1 MKVKLRAV
9 TSVLSATALVGSVLL
24 GVANPASAAITL
36 PWGTDANELGQI
48 HFYNAS
54 GTEVR
59 TGPVDGDPFALYAVA
74 TTNDPQTENTTA
86 TLYAYTPVTGQLP
99 VNWSG
104 EQLSG
109 TTTFPVVS
117 AEAPTV
123 VKSAGAHR
131 PVVTNDTTAHGA
143 INLSGYI
150 ADVPNN
156 DTTTAYAGLYELRIK
171 TAGNDPK
178 YWAAVIH
185 VASGT
190 WSVVYPDA
198 AVTQHNSSLTISKST
213 TINYGTSTKTST
225 TLKDTTTGQVIKSS
239 AVKLQRKSGA
249 SWVTVSTV
257 NTSSTTGIASATVK
271 PNATTTYRWFFAGNT
286 AHKTATS
293 ASQTVSVRQTIS
305 AHSTKTSVPH
315 NVTWKIYGTVQPASS
330 GQHISLQRLSGT
342 TWHTISTATITNQK
356 LPNGSTTVGFVFSV
370 KQGTKGTFKYRAYKA
385 ATSTLVAGTSS
396 TLTVKVT

>member
-1 MKVKLRAV
+1 
-9 TSVLSATALVGSVLL
+9 
-24 GVANPASAAITL
+24 
-36 PWGTDANELGQI
+36 
-48 HFYNAS
+48 
-54 GTEVR
+54 
-59 TGPVDGDPFALYAVA
+59 LYAVA
-74 TTNDPQTENTTA
+74 TTDDPQTVNTTA

-109 TTTFPVVS
+109 TTTFPVVAAS
-117 AEAPTV
+117 APTV
-123 VKSAGAHR
+123 VKSAGTHR

-185 VASGT
+185 VDSGAGT

-198 AVTQHNSSLTISKST
+198 AVTQHNSSLTISKSL
-213 TINYGTSTKTST
+213 TINYGASTTTST
-225 TLKDTTTGQVIKSS
+225 TLKDTSTGQVIKST
-239 AVKLQRKSGA
+239 AVKLQKKSGTN
-249 SWVTVSTV
+249 WVTVSSV
-257 NTSSTTGIASATVK
+257 NTSATTGVASASVK
-271 PNATTTYRWFFAGNT
+271 PTAKTTYRWFFAGNT

-315 NVTWKIYGTVQPASS
+315 NVTWKIYGTVKPASS

-342 TWHTISTATITNQK
+342 TWSTILTVTIKSQK
-356 LPNGSTTVGFVFSV
+356 LPNGTTTVGFVFSV